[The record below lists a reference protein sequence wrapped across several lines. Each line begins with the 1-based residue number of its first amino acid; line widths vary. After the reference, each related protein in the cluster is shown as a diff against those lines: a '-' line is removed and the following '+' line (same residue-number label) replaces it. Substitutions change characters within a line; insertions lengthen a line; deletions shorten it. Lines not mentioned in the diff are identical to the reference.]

1 MLAEVH
7 LCRPEIK
14 VKGQVHIR
22 NLYIVFALE
31 NLLDL
36 PERTVKKKKK
46 KGRKEMM
53 KVSLEKLERFLLEEF
68 QNKITLLRN
77 SFEADL
83 CYFIACPPL
92 QSIFLISH

>member
-31 NLLDL
+31 NLLDI

-46 KGRKEMM
+46 VGKK
-53 KVSLEKLERFLLEEF
+53 
-68 QNKITLLRN
+68 
-77 SFEADL
+77 
-83 CYFIACPPL
+83 
-92 QSIFLISH
+92 